1 MISYL
6 VIKTII
12 RLNKIKMERF
22 AINNVSLKDISNII
36 REFEDLP
43 YEGYVRNRPKH
54 MPTKS
59 YFYLAIHLV
68 KCMARSNFR
77 VFPVRTHI
85 INTQDM
91 NNSETSAQKI
101 PNFYV
106 CSSDNSE

>member
-1 MISYL
+1 M
-6 VIKTII
+6 
-12 RLNKIKMERF
+12 NKR
-22 AINNVSLKDISNII
+22 S
-36 REFEDLP
+36 
-43 YEGYVRNRPKH
+43 KH
-54 MPTKS
+54 TTTES